1 MFNLFKVSATIG
13 FVRMEGK
20 MSKPK
25 PTVIEYR
32 NYDLP
37 DFFPIVILD
46 GDIWRI
52 SDRPSGVLHFHNCIE
67 IGICQSDSGILEL
80 KNATYPFSSGDI
92 TLIGSDVCHT
102 TYSTP
107 GTKSKWSYL
116 FVDFE
121 QLLAPYFPISLF
133 LDRKKY
139 NDLVHRAFTILHSP
153 ENERIRSYVCDI
165 LDAYNQKA
173 SNYQFL
179 IRGLALSLLI
189 CLINMESAN
198 SKPLT
203 LGESNIKD
211 STLVI
216 SPALDYIRSNYMN
229 EFSMDSLADSCHLSP
244 THFRR
249 VFTQTLKTSPLDY
262 LNQFRIEKAAFVLST
277 TNIPVIDVASDVGFR
292 SISSFNRHF
301 QTIMKTSPLK
311 WRNQTSFIKK
321 QSVLQFTGW
330 MVPPQNE

>member
-1 MFNLFKVSATIG
+1 
-13 FVRMEGK
+13 

-46 GDIWRI
+46 GEIWRI
-52 SDRPSGVLHFHNCIE
+52 SDHPSGVLHFHNCIE
-67 IGICQSDSGILEL
+67 IGLCRSDSGTLEL
-80 KNATYPFSSGDI
+80 KKATYPFTAGDV

-102 TYSTP
+102 TYSTL
-107 GTKSKWSYL
+107 GTASKWSYI

-121 QLLAPYFPISLF
+121 QLLSPYFPISLF
-133 LDRKKY
+133 VDRKKY
-139 NDLVHRAFTILHSP
+139 TDLVHMAFTILHSP
-153 ENERIRSYVCDI
+153 DNARIRSYIEDI
-165 LDAYNQKA
+165 IEAYNTKP

-189 CLINMESAN
+189 CLLNMESAN
-198 SKPLT
+198 STPLT
-203 LGESNIKD
+203 LNESNRKE

-229 EFSMDSLADSCHLSP
+229 EFSIDSLADSCHMSP

-249 VFTQTLKTSPLDY
+249 MFTQTLHTSPLDY
-262 LNQFRIEKAAFVLST
+262 LNQYRIEKAAFLLAT
-277 TNIPVIDVASDVGFR
+277 TNTPVIDIASDVGYR

-301 QTIMKTSPLK
+301 QDIMKTSPLK

-321 QSVLQFTGW
+321 QSVLRYTGW
-330 MVPPQNE
+330 MVPPQGD